1 MTEYRTYDVQYVE
14 RLESEVKLLKWN
26 LRVEEESRDYLH
38 RAGIEKDVIIQ
49 SLKRRLEVDDD

>member
-1 MTEYRTYDVQYVE
+1 MTEYRSYDVQYVE
-14 RLESEVKLLKWN
+14 RLESKVKLLKRN

-49 SLKRRLEVDDD
+49 SLKRRLEVNDA